1 MYMEYLVL
9 LPLIV
14 MIVWDIKF
22 RYVLLWHVLAFG
34 TIQLVLCWQR
44 YGWQLAGINALMN
57 LISVLLIT
65 IFIHIYVYIRFQ
77 DFRTKVMGGGDV
89 VFIILLT
96 PYFSYRDFL
105 LFLVSSFTITL
116 IIWGV
121 YSLKK
126 KEAIATAD
134 VPLVSGMGICY
145 SLLLIYHITCSS
157 WI

>member
-57 LISVLLIT
+57 LISVLLIA
-65 IFIHIYVYIRFQ
+65 IFIHIYVYIRFK
-77 DFRTKVMGGGDV
+77 DLRTKVMGGGDV

-105 LFLVSSFTITL
+105 LLQL
-116 IIWGV
+116 R
-121 YSLKK
+121 
-126 KEAIATAD
+126 
-134 VPLVSGMGICY
+134 
-145 SLLLIYHITCSS
+145 
-157 WI
+157 